1 MHTYSVDEHF
11 SCVPQWSTNAWNNL
25 WWGAPVILYINT
37 CESIIL
43 CGEIPIYNDLYFT
56 LTYPKR
62 PKGMINLFKDLIQI
76 WISIFWHSK
85 RDMQQQTKDFGM
97 TWCFFDEKN

>member
-25 WWGAPVILYINT
+25 WWGAPVILYIIT

-43 CGEIPIYNDLYFT
+43 CGGIPIYNDFYL
-56 LTYPKR
+56 
-62 PKGMINLFKDLIQI
+62 ILF
-76 WISIFWHSK
+76 
-85 RDMQQQTKDFGM
+85 
-97 TWCFFDEKN
+97 